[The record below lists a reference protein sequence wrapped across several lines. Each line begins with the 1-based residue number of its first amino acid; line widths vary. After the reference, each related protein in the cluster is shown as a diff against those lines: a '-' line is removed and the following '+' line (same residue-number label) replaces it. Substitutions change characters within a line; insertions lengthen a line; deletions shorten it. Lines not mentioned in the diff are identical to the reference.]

1 MVPAHPP
8 QKRQKKKNWQSP
20 PFLTFAFFTGCGM
33 QGVAVETPLA
43 AFAVL
48 ALRVAQ
54 ALEAP
59 PADVVTHSQRV
70 RVHVAVAFA
79 PLTWASRTGLS

>member
-1 MVPAHPP
+1 
-8 QKRQKKKNWQSP
+8 
-20 PFLTFAFFTGCGM
+20 M

-43 AFAVL
+43 ALAVL

-59 PADVVTHSQRV
+59 PADVVAHSQRV

-79 PLTWASRTGLS
+79 PLARASGTGLS